1 MAGSDKKAQRMAKAV
16 GEQVDS
22 AFPIMPPGGT
32 MAQAGA
38 SVGGAIGAGLSTAG
52 SPKTTS
58 DVNFG
63 RFGWVGMGPTEFFV
77 TSADFMGKPKG
88 ETHLRASYSDA
99 AVTLTPGK
107 LSLRCDV
114 QLPDGRLFA
123 FEVKSR
129 GPANK
134 ATVQA
139 VEQFAERCG
148 ATAGVPG

>member
-1 MAGSDKKAQRMAKAV
+1 MAGSEKKAQRMANLL
-16 GEQVDS
+16 GEAIDT
-22 AFPIMPPGGT
+22 ACPIMPPGGT

-38 SVGGAIGAGLSTAG
+38 NVGGAVGAGLSSVG

-58 DVNFG
+58 DINFG
-63 RFGWVGMGPTEFFV
+63 RFGWLGLGATEFFV

-88 ETHLRASYSDA
+88 EAHLRAAYSD
-99 AVTLTPGK
+99 VTTTLTPGK

-114 QLPDGRLFA
+114 QLADGRLFA

-134 ATVQA
+134 STVQV

-148 ATAGVPG
+148 ASIPA

>member
-1 MAGSDKKAQRMAKAV
+1 MAKAV

-22 AFPIMPPGGT
+22 AFPVMPPGGT

-38 SVGGAIGAGLSTAG
+38 NVGGAIGAGLSSVG

-58 DVNFG
+58 DIDFG

-77 TSADFMGKPKG
+77 TSADFMGKPKS
-88 ETHLRASYSDA
+88 EMHLRASYSDVA
-99 AVTLTPGK
+99 AALTPGK

-114 QLPDGRLFA
+114 QLPEGRLFA

-139 VEQFAERCG
+139 VERFAERCG
-148 ATAGVPG
+148 ATAGVPA

>member
-1 MAGSDKKAQRMAKAV
+1 MAGNEKKAQKMAKV
-16 GEQVDS
+16 LGEELD
-22 AFPIMPPGGT
+22 AACPIMPPGGT
-32 MAQAGA
+32 MNQVGG
-38 SVGGAIGAGLSTAG
+38 SVGGAVGAGLSSVG
-52 SPKTTS
+52 SPKTPS
-58 DVNFG
+58 NVNFG
-63 RFGWVGMGPTEFFV
+63 RFGWLGLGSTEFFV
-77 TSADFMGKPKG
+77 MSADFMGKPKG

-107 LSLRCDV
+107 LSLRCDC

-134 ATVQA
+134 SVVQV

-148 ATAGVPG
+148 ATSGVPA